1 MHVGYACFCF
11 CFCLCL
17 WPELGPIVAWNNGRQ
32 LNYQNTPAI
41 SGWARTSIERS
52 NRGKGSRTAQRDTQG
67 FAHSTSLLVP
77 HSLSLFVTHKRRAD
91 DVDDQREDQLNQGL
105 QTTGKKLPVMTHCSA
120 VEAEDGGQNGVWA
133 RVLRGSL
140 VGHRL
145 CLGLCVYFVLSWVWG
160 TSEGCRPDNGYTCAL
175 PLPLLQP
182 QTCPFVRLND

>member
-1 MHVGYACFCF
+1 MLAMPVSVSVSVSVSGPNWGRSWLETMVDNWTTKIRQPFLVGHAHQSNDRTEGKAAE
-11 CFCLCL
+11 
-17 WPELGPIVAWNNGRQ
+17 PR
-32 LNYQNTPAI
+32 
-41 SGWARTSIERS
+41 SGTL
-52 NRGKGSRTAQRDTQG
+52 KGLPT
-67 FAHSTSLLVP
+67 LP
-77 HSLSLFVTHKRRAD
+77 PSLSLTHSLCLSHTNEELMMLTINVKINSIRGYR
-91 DVDDQREDQLNQGL
+91 L
-105 QTTGKKLPVMTHCSA
+105 QGKKLPVMTHCSA